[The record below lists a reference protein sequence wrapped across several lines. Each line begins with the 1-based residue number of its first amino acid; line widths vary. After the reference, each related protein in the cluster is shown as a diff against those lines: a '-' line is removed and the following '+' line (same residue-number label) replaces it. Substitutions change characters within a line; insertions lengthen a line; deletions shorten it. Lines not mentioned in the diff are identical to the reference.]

1 MMVTQFLKKYKKETN
16 IITLAII
23 VYFVTRLVNLL
34 SLPIFTDE
42 AIYIRWAQI
51 ANNDPVWRLISLTD
65 GKQPMFVWVAMV
77 AMRFIDDPLL
87 ASRLVSV
94 GAGFFSL
101 IGMFF
106 LGREIFK
113 NHWIGVL
120 SLVFYVLY
128 PFALVYDRMA
138 LYDSMVG
145 TFAIWSLYLAMLLVR
160 TIRLDAA
167 LLSGFVIGG
176 GVLTKSNAFFNLA
189 LLPLTLILFDFKK
202 KDRNLR
208 FFKWIGLAALAGSLS
223 FGFYSI
229 LRLSPYFNVIDE
241 KNHLFVYSL
250 DQWLI
255 APFRYFEGNWKG
267 LWDWFTTYLTY
278 PLFFV
283 LLSSFF
289 VEKKYFREKL
299 FIILWCIAPFIYL
312 AFFGK
317 TLYPRFIFF
326 MTLPLLPLI
335 AFTFYHLKKV
345 LRKKMFY
352 AIVLLCAA
360 WPLYTDFMV
369 IFNFPKAP
377 IPRSDLGQYSNDWPS
392 GGGIKETVEFFRE
405 ESKKGKIIIATQ
417 GTFGLMPFAYE
428 IYFHNNPNVE
438 VIGIWPIDESP
449 PKDLLDKS
457 KKHPTY
463 IIFYQPCNACE
474 NPGLGPKTWKADLV
488 FRFQKPRP
496 HRYLSVYRLTP

>member
-1 MMVTQFLKKYKKETN
+1 MEITHFFKKYKKE
-16 IITLAII
+16 IIIVVAAII
-23 VYFVTRLVNLL
+23 VYFVSRLINLL

-51 ANNDPVWRLISLTD
+51 AKNDPVWRLISLTD
-65 GKQPMFVWVAMV
+65 GKQPMFVWAAMV
-77 AMRFIDDPLL
+77 VLRFINDPLL
-87 ASRLVSV
+87 AARLVSV
-94 GAGFFSL
+94 IAGFFSL

-113 NHWIGVL
+113 NRWIGVL

-138 LYDSMVG
+138 LYDGMVG
-145 TFAIWSLYLAMLLVR
+145 MFAIWSLYFAILLVR
-160 TIRLDAA
+160 TIRLDVALLAA
-167 LLSGFVIGG
+167 LAIGG

-189 LLPLTLILFDFKK
+189 LLPVTLILFDFNKEDK
-202 KDRNLR
+202 FVRLS
-208 FFKWIGLAALAGSLS
+208 KWVGLVIVVVLLS
-223 FGFYSI
+223 FAYYSV

-241 KNHLFVYSL
+241 KNHLFVYSIS
-250 DQWLI
+250 QWTI
-255 APFRYFEGNWKG
+255 DPFRYFIGNWKG
-267 LWDWFTTYLTY
+267 LWDWFTTYLSY

-283 LLSSFF
+283 LLASFLI
-289 VEKKYFREKL
+289 EKKYFKEKL
-299 FIILWCIAPFIYL
+299 FIILWCIIPFIYL

-317 TLYPRFIFF
+317 TLYPRFIFS

-335 AFTFYHLKKV
+335 AYTFYHAKNILGKRILYLMILFCAIMPLRADLYV
-345 LRKKMFY
+345 LY
-352 AIVLLCAA
+352 
-360 WPLYTDFMV
+360 DF
-369 IFNFPKAP
+369 PRAP

-392 GGGIKETVEFFRE
+392 GGGIKETVEFFKE

-417 GTFGLMPFAYE
+417 GTFGLMPYAYE

-438 VIGIWPIDESP
+438 VIGTWPIDDFP

-463 IIFYQPCNACE
+463 MVFYQPCNICV
-474 NPGLGPKTWKADLV
+474 NPGIGPKTWNADLV
-488 FRFQKPRP
+488 YRFQKPRP